1 MLNHSTAHKIYQIAQ
16 EIVLPSYTFHS
27 FPISKFRFLNFFT
40 QISQLSFNSNNIPST
55 QIQNIFK
62 SALLFFFMFL
72 QKQLQ
77 KVFYKKYSWKFHK
90 IQYTPVLE
98 SLFNKV
104 ASLKACSFIKKSLQ
118 RRCFPGNIANF
129 LRTSILQNIC

>member
-62 SALLFFFMFL
+62 SALLFFL
-72 QKQLQ
+72 
-77 KVFYKKYSWKFHK
+77 
-90 IQYTPVLE
+90 
-98 SLFNKV
+98 
-104 ASLKACSFIKKSLQ
+104 CSFRSSY
-118 RRCFPGNIANF
+118 RRCS
-129 LRTSILQNIC
+129 TKSILENFTKFNIHLCWSPFLIKLQASRPAALSKRVSSAGVFQGILRIF